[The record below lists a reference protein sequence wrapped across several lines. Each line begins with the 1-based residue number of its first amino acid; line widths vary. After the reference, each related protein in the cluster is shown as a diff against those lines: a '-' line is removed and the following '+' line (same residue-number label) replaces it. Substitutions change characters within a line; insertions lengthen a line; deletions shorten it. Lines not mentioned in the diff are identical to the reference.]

1 MIELY
6 NGDCRA
12 FLSHYNGPAFDAVI
26 TDPPYSSGGGDA
38 VRAFCFD
45 SGEIHEHQA

>member
-26 TDPPYSSGGGDA
+26 TDPPYSSGGA
-38 VRAFCFD
+38 TLSERSA
-45 SGEIHEHQA
+45 STEIHEHQA